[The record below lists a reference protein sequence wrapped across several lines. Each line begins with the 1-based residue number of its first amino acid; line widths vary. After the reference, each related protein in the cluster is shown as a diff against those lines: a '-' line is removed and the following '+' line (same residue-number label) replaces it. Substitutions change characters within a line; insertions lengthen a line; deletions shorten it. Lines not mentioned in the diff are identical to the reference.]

1 MYGAQN
7 TCLDACHTLR
17 QKRTCTSA
25 CVPMQ
30 RYRNFLAMETVAN
43 LSGVLCE
50 HRAGCHLLPAL
61 LLSRR
66 TQSPDAVR
74 SKNPSKSTLA
84 HDAVAAAV
92 SHTHHSIIRV
102 AAALIHFVYGSHSK
116 RGNEPESHPIQNSI
130 FKKISRE
137 FLKRDR
143 MFII

>member
-17 QKRTCTSA
+17 QKCTCTSA

-74 SKNPSKSTLA
+74 SKNPSKSTPA

-92 SHTHHSIIRV
+92 SHKHHLIICV
-102 AAALIHFVYGSHSK
+102 GADLIQFVYGLHSK
-116 RGNEPESHPIQNSI
+116 LCSRGSTHQKLY
-130 FKKISRE
+130 FCHFSRE
-137 FLKRDR
+137 SA
-143 MFII
+143 